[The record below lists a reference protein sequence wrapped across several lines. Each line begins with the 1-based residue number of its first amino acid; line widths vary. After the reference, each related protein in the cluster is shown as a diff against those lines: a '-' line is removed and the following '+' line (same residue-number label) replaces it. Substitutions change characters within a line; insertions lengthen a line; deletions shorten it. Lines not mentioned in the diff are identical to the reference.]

1 MRHFVNKFSGLFLI
15 FTILEQLIVATSTYA
30 MIALSSEILKGEGMI
45 WFWVFVRS
53 LVLVF
58 VPRIFS
64 QNYMVKAEYATF
76 QRYLALYESNL
87 YNRPSLKTSHAF
99 GGERQSYFQNQ
110 TWQTI
115 EKTYEFFE
123 DLMATVLNVVFNVLV
138 IGWSLS
144 PWFFAA
150 YLCATV
156 VIVAGILAA
165 KGKIARKSAG
175 AQEAQSAVQNRLF
188 DGWDTLLIGNRYNW
202 NSGKRCLGT
211 DRWGNLRF
219 SSGDGELRFKNV
231 ENFLEFLL
239 DCAEE
244 GKYGRMWRK
253 CSTGWKI
260 RL

>member
-15 FTILEQLIVATSTYA
+15 FIILEQLIVETSTYA

-45 WFWVFVRS
+45 WFGVFVLS

-76 QRYLALYESNL
+76 QRYIALYESNL

-115 EKTYEFFE
+115 EKTYEFFG

-175 AQEAQSAVQNRLF
+175 AQEAQSAMQNRLF

-202 NSGKRCLGT
+202 NRWKEMFGHGPLGE
-211 DRWGNLRF
+211 
-219 SSGDGELRFKNV
+219 SPV
-231 ENFLEFLL
+231 FL
-239 DCAEE
+239 
-244 GKYGRMWRK
+244 W
-253 CSTGWKI
+253 
-260 RL
+260 